1 MAYLVNKTNGELLAT
16 ILDGQINNTNS
27 SLVLIGKQVTNYGE
41 LQNENF
47 VHLMENFANSIDPA
61 APLAGQLWWD
71 TANNTMQVFDSSTW
85 RPVTGFTSTA
95 AQPVASYVGDQ
106 WYDVTN
112 QQFKVYNGTNW
123 LVVGPAYSVLD
134 GKTGAIVENVYDTG
148 ATKHTIIKVYHNGN
162 VTAIINRDAEF
173 TPNVA
178 ISGFTTVRPGISFTS
193 EVDAIKL
200 YGTATNADTLGNLTP
215 SQFLRSDV
223 TTVGTGRLSIQ
234 NQVDIGQNNEL
245 NFAVNGLGDVLVK
258 NISLNGD
265 ISFSTNAGGSNN
277 TGLTIRGS
285 DSRVLLTD
293 DPIDAFGVSTKQY
306 TDGEVLTLRNQLTD
320 AGDGYITTNVAI
332 LNASI
337 VAVQANVTAAN
348 AAIASLDS
356 LKAPLNNPALTG
368 VPTAPTAATGTAN
381 TQIATTEFVASTVS
395 IFDSTKIY
403 NGSSY
408 VLVNAANISLVASGT
423 SVATVTTSGIT
434 TSTQAEGDSSTK
446 VATTAFVSR
455 GDKNYVLN
463 SVKYQ
468 PTCYV
473 SDQAPDN
480 GVGSNGDFWFQYS

>member
-1 MAYLVNKTNGELLAT
+1 MAYLVNKTNGELVAT
-16 ILDGQINNTNS
+16 ILDGQTNNTS
-27 SLVLIGKQVTNYGE
+27 TSLVLIGKQVTNYGE

-47 VHLMENFANSIDPA
+47 VHIMENFASSIDPQ
-61 APLAGQLWWD
+61 APLAGQLWWNTD
-71 TANNTMQVFDSSTW
+71 ANTMQVFDGSIW
-85 RPVTGFTSTA
+85 RPITGFTSSAT
-95 AQPVASYVGDQ
+95 QPIGSYIGDQ
-106 WYDVTN
+106 WYDATN
-112 QQFKVYNGTNW
+112 QQFKVYNGADW

-134 GKTGAIVENVYDTG
+134 GKSGAIVENIYDTG
-148 ATKHTIIKVYHNGN
+148 ATKHTVIKVYHNGN

-173 TPNVA
+173 TPNVS
-178 ISGFTTVRPGISFTS
+178 ITGFTTVQPGISFTS
-193 EVDAIKL
+193 SVDAIKL

-223 TTVGTGRLSIQ
+223 NSVTTGRLSVQ
-234 NQVDIGQNNEL
+234 NQFDVGQNNEL
-245 NFAVNGLGDVLVK
+245 NVSVNGLGAVAVK
-258 NISLNGD
+258 NISVNGD
-265 ISFSTNAGGSNN
+265 ISFSTNAGGVSN

-306 TDGEVLTLRNQLTD
+306 TDGEILTLRNQLTD

-356 LKAPLNNPALTG
+356 LKAPLSSPALTG
-368 VPTAPTAATGTAN
+368 VPTAPTATTGTAN
-381 TQIATTEFVASTVS
+381 TQIATTEFVSSSIS
-395 IFDSTKIY
+395 IFDPTKIY

-408 VLVNAANISLVASGT
+408 ALVNPANISLVASST
-423 SVATVTTSGIT
+423 VVATVSPTGIT
-434 TSTQAEGDSSTK
+434 TLTQAAGDSSTK
-446 VATTAFVSR
+446 VATTAFVDR

-473 SDQAPDN
+473 SNQTPDN
-480 GVGSNGDFWFQYS
+480 NVGSNGDFWFQYT